1 MALSIVTAPTFEP
14 LKITDVKDR
23 LRITG
28 TQEDNEILQMIRGAT
43 KWCEHELNWRLCTQ
57 TWNLFLDWWPVN
69 VIRLPFPPLQSVTHI
84 KYFDVDDV
92 QQTLTVT
99 TDYLVDS
106 ESYPA
111 RIEPVD
117 SWPGLFNKLN
127 PIEIQFICG
136 FSDKDDIAED
146 IKDAIYLR
154 VADLYEHRQNSS
166 MGSGRMA
173 MVENTEPS
181 HNLLMNYK
189 LYNEV

>member
-14 LKITDVKDR
+14 LRISDVKDR

-28 TQEDNEILQMIRGAT
+28 TQEDTEILQMIRGAT

-57 TWNLFLDWWPVN
+57 TWNYLLDFWPVDI
-69 VIRLPFPPLQSVTHI
+69 IRLPFPPLQSITHI
-84 KYFDVDDV
+84 KYYDADNV

-99 TDYLVDS
+99 TDYLVDTD
-106 ESYPA
+106 SYPA
-111 RIEPVD
+111 RIEPVN
-117 SWPGLFNKLN
+117 SWPGIYNKLL

-136 FSDKDDIAED
+136 FSDVVNIAED

-166 MGSGRMA
+166 MGSGRQS